1 MKSTA
6 GNLQACISLAIM
18 YLLCL
23 RVATVPICNVVSL
36 VEKFEKEMKDVFHEY
51 KVVNG
56 ANGHCF
62 HKFPQLHFN
71 STPELQRNRSAI
83 CGINYVAY
91 ALKEI
96 LKYQEVLNYDKKQLI
111 GNLALATHRVKDHVK
126 PCLQHVLKH
135 HENCII
141 YPEFPAQKDTYKLK
155 QWGCAA
161 LNHSLQF
168 LDQLLIFLKS
178 NHITMS
184 TMSVKRHFRF

>member
-6 GNLQACISLAIM
+6 GNLQVCIGVVIM

-23 RVATVPICNVVSL
+23 RVATHPTCNVMSL
-36 VEKFEKEMKDVFHEY
+36 VELFETEMKDVFHEY
-51 KVVNG
+51 KVVNRV
-56 ANGHCF
+56 NGHC
-62 HKFPQLHFN
+62 HQKFPQLHFN
-71 STPELQRNRSAI
+71 SSSELQRSRSAI

-111 GNLALATHRVKDHVK
+111 GNLSFASHRVNDHVK
-126 PCLQHVLKH
+126 PCLQHVFKH

-141 YPEFPAQKDTYKLK
+141 YPEFPTQKDTYTLK

-168 LDQLLIFLKS
+168 LDQLVICLKS
-178 NHITMS
+178 NCTTMS
-184 TMSVKRHFRF
+184 AMKQF

>member
-6 GNLQACISLAIM
+6 GNLQACISLVIV

-36 VEKFEKEMKDVFHEY
+36 VELFEKEMQDVFHEY

-56 ANGHCF
+56 EKRLLHS
-62 HKFPQLHFN
+62 KFPQLHFN
-71 STPELQRNRSAI
+71 FTPEVQRNRSAI

-111 GNLALATHRVKDHVK
+111 GNLSFASHRAKDHVK
-126 PCLQHVLKH
+126 PVLQHVFKY

-141 YPEFPAQKDTYKLK
+141 YPEFPTQKDTYKLK
-155 QWGCAA
+155 QWGSAA

-168 LDQLLIFLKS
+168 LNQLVTYLKP
-178 NHITMS
+178 NCTTMS
-184 TMSVKRHFRF
+184 TT